1 MLYRCRLYDPDG
13 TGEAGYGVGIK
24 AGEIVWTNGAR
35 KLRVLDVVAVLEED
49 SRSVGLLMVEPAQ
62 MPNAWSVRV

>member
-1 MLYRCRLYDPDG
+1 MFYRCRLYDPDG

-35 KLRVLDVVAVLEED
+35 KLRVLDVVAVLEEIRGP
-49 SRSVGLLMVEPAQ
+49 SGC
-62 MPNAWSVRV
+62 